1 MLEKL
6 VFEKIS
12 QNHVLILICL
22 QLYNMCYGHLISL
35 QFCSAY
41 LYQEY
46 EDKTEEKTVK
56 TENTPILAVD
66 PVSGVYIGDI
76 EAETEEKYQEDRILT
91 TSKTIRMLTY
101 VGNDND
107 KQKKIEGE
115 NNTFISEKKTFDN
128 REVKLKQREEL
139 LKKRNKHIK
148 EDKEMC
154 EDGVGIS
161 EEATG
166 ERKSSLSSLTE
177 KLGFIKS
184 KIQMSK
190 GNKEWF

>member
-1 MLEKL
+1 MD
-6 VFEKIS
+6 
-12 QNHVLILICL
+12 
-22 QLYNMCYGHLISL
+22 ISL

-46 EDKTEEKTVK
+46 EDKTEKKTVK

-66 PVSGVYIGDI
+66 PVSGVYIGDLDV
-76 EAETEEKYQEDRILT
+76 EKEEKYQEDRILT

-101 VGNDND
+101 VGNEND

-128 REVKLKQREEL
+128 KEVKLKQREEL
-139 LKKRNKHIK
+139 LKKRIKHMK
-148 EDKEMC
+148 DDKEMC

-161 EEATG
+161 EEAAG